1 MPAWCALLRA
11 VGLLDRF
18 LRSWRPELG
27 TSGTGRVRRCPTC
40 AEQRPADAFTKQAA
54 ALDNFNRTIAQQ
66 SRVKSAVWAEHVRY
80 WSAKRAAH
88 VAMCD
93 RCWDA

>member
-1 MPAWCALLRA
+1 M
-11 VGLLDRF
+11 GLLDRF

-40 AEQRPADAFTKQAA
+40 AEERPADAFTKQAA

-66 SRVKSAVWAEHVRY
+66 WRVKSAVWAEHVRY
-80 WSAKRAAH
+80 WSAKRAVSRLLLAAITLASSPH
-88 VAMCD
+88 AKEHT
-93 RCWDA
+93 